1 MLAPRVAV
9 VEGEVVEGPRVV
21 LDGDPALALG
31 MVRPADLPVEHMLVE
46 AGEVK
51 VVEVVKMVDLD
62 MVLGPVLVMARL
74 VAMALMVERTLK
86 EVAKVEAV
94 GVDKMVVPDLVPVPV
109 LAMVKL
115 GDMVL
120 TMVLMVVVVHMLKV
134 EAKVEVVAVDKMVD
148 LVRARGLVLDMV
160 KLVDMGPTMADI
172 GLTVVDM
179 LRQVVKVVVAVVGKA
194 FQAVVVLG
202 VAQEAVLDPP
212 VCATHRTFIGT
223 NAHNAYKNATEN
235 ANVLCV

>member
-51 VVEVVKMVDLD
+51 VVEAVKMVDLD

-94 GVDKMVVPDLVPVPV
+94 
-109 LAMVKL
+109 
-115 GDMVL
+115 
-120 TMVLMVVVVHMLKV
+120 
-134 EAKVEVVAVDKMVD
+134 
-148 LVRARGLVLDMV
+148 
-160 KLVDMGPTMADI
+160 
-172 GLTVVDM
+172 
-179 LRQVVKVVVAVVGKA
+179 VVG
-194 FQAVVVLG
+194 
-202 VAQEAVLDPP
+202 
-212 VCATHRTFIGT
+212 
-223 NAHNAYKNATEN
+223 
-235 ANVLCV
+235 